1 MPRTILAMSVFAKT
15 RVQTSAVAL
24 KNVALIL
31 FAQKVNALDDGFQV
45 IVIQTRFRISAAA
58 GTRLFSGKKHT
69 VYTHCFKQQLQ
80 GELVVIAG
88 VKVQAFESVIKEL
101 HAWLANR
108 P

>member
-15 RVQTSAVAL
+15 SIKTRAVAL
-24 KNVALIL
+24 KHVALVL
-31 FAQKVNALDDGFQV
+31 FAQKVNALNDGFQV
-45 IVIQTRFRISAAA
+45 IVIQTFFRISAAA
-58 GTRLFSGKKHT
+58 GTRLFSGEKHT

-80 GELVVIAG
+80 GKLVVIAG
-88 VKVQAFESVIKEL
+88 VKVKAFESVIKEL